1 MGFKRQADPQDVEE
15 IPDDEPEARVP
26 WPMARVSIEPEQG
39 IWVQPMLWGSNAL
52 GNLHLNNLTNYSIYM
67 YIYIYVYIY

>member
-26 WPMARVSIEPEQG
+26 
-39 IWVQPMLWGSNAL
+39 
-52 GNLHLNNLTNYSIYM
+52 
-67 YIYIYVYIY
+67 

>member
-26 WPMARVSIEPEQG
+26 HDQWLVFRSRSRGYGKPMF
-39 IWVQPMLWGSNAL
+39 WGSNAL
-52 GNLHLNNLTNYSIYM
+52 GNLHLNNLTNYSIY
-67 YIYIYVYIY
+67 IYIIII